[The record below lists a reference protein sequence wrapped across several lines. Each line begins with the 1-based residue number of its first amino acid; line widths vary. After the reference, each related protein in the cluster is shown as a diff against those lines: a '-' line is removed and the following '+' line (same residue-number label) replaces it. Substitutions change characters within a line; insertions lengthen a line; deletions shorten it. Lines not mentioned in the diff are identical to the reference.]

1 MATKSYKKW
10 KRDRLQDNE
19 YAAMYLHTSLEESL
33 KDHDYESF
41 LLALKYVIE
50 ANGSVQEVAKK
61 ANITRQHLHR
71 LIQGKGNP
79 TIQTLA
85 GILKAV
91 GISIDLV
98 PNK

>member
-1 MATKSYKKW
+1 MSRSYKKW
-10 KRDRLQDNE
+10 KLDRLQDSE
-19 YAAMYLHTSLEESL
+19 YAALYLHTSLEESL

-41 LLALKYVIE
+41 LLALRYVIE
-50 ANGSVQEVAKK
+50 ANGSVQDIAKS

-71 LIQGKGNP
+71 LMKGDGNP

-91 GISIDLV
+91 GISIDFV
-98 PNK
+98 SSK